1 MGIVNIGYT
10 KQNTAPPM
18 PATLTIP
25 ATVNSGTSYTISW
38 SAVVDPDADTVTYV
52 LEYLYNGGSWTQLYS
67 GTGTSATQSITVG
80 KTSIQWRVKAVD
92 SQGHASAYNTSA
104 SKTIN
109 NAPSAPSS
117 ISTSV
122 STVTGG
128 KSLTV
133 SWGASTDVDGGTI
146 TYYLEC
152 LYNGGSWTQIYSGT
166 TRSYTHTVTAGKTSV
181 QYRVRAKDNTG
192 LYSGY
197 TTSST
202 VTVLTYQLIGD
213 LALGSKVYLGSWQWT
228 VVAKNQ
234 SGYPSNSVTLFSG
247 ELGTAAM
254 GIRYKTS
261 AAYTLAENSY
271 SGMTATYK
279 NKILETSIKSR
290 YYYYS
295 GGNYRQS
302 NESLTVHFFVPSHS
316 EMTGDTTAFANEGA
330 GITYLTTAANRKS
343 TNDYWLRT
351 VDFLTNRFRYQ
362 AVTGSDGKINLNAGT
377 ASKQVRVL
385 CNVSSSQHVS
395 LTTTSGYYT
404 FV

>member
-10 KQNTAPPM
+10 KTNTAPPS

-25 ATVNSGTSYTISW
+25 TTVNSGSSYTISW
-38 SAVVDPDADTVTYV
+38 SSVVDPDADTVTYV
-52 LEYLYNGGSWTQLYS
+52 LEYLYNGGSWTQQYS
-67 GTGTSATQSITVG
+67 GTGTSTTQSITVG

-104 SKTIN
+104 SRTIN

-152 LYNGGSWTQIYSGT
+152 IYNGGSWTQIYSGT
-166 TRSYTHTVTAGKTSV
+166 TRTYTHTVTAGKTSV

-202 VTVLTYQLIGD
+202 VTVLTYQLISD

-247 ELGTAAM
+247 ELGTARMSA
-254 GIRYKTS
+254 RYKSS

-271 SGMTATYK
+271 SGMSATYK
-279 NKILETSIKSR
+279 NKVLQTTITSK
-290 YYYYS
+290 YWYNS
-295 GGNYRQS
+295 GGTYRTS
-302 NESLTVHFFVPSHS
+302 TESLAVYFFVPSYS
-316 EMTGDTTAFANEGA
+316 EMTGDTTAYGNEGT
-330 GITYLTTAANRKS
+330 GITYLNTAANRKS
-343 TNDYWLRT
+343 TNNYWLRS
-351 VDFLTNRFRYQ
+351 VDFATNKLRYFD
-362 AVTGSDGKINLNAGT
+362 VTGSDGRITWGT
-377 ASKQVRVL
+377 SASSNQVRAL
-385 CNVSSSQHVS
+385 CNVSSSEHVS